1 MSGYFQLGV
10 RTIWLLLAC
19 LPAGLHASTPAA
31 VNLAS
36 VSAVVVDLERDE
48 TLLSQHDDIQ
58 LPVASITKLMTA
70 MVVLDSAAELNEWLE
85 IRDWTGDLEKNA
97 FSRIRVTSQARR
109 RDLLRLA
116 LMSSENRAAFNL
128 ALHHPGGL
136 PAFVAA
142 MNAKAKAL
150 GMENSHFADPTGLS
164 IENRATAADLAVM
177 LVAAYGYPLLREYST
192 TRQFTINFRKPRYR
206 LGYGN
211 TNPLVSSSRWQVSLT
226 KTGYLTESG
235 RCLVM
240 VTEMDDRTVGLVLLN
255 SFGKRS
261 PLGDAGRIRRW
272 LETGNAGTVAR
283 AAQEH
288 RQQVLDKAGKL

>member
-211 TNPLVSSSRWQVSLT
+211 TNPLVSSSRWQLSLT